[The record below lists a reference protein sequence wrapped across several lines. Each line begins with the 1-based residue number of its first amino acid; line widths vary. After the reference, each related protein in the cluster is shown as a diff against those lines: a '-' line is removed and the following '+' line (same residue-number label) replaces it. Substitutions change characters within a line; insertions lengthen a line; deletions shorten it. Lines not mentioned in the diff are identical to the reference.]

1 MKVMVSAC
9 LLGRDCKYNGGNN
22 FSTKLAEYLKDKE
35 VVEICPEV
43 LAGFPTPRPRIE
55 RVNGHVFNEFGE
67 DVHGICLAG
76 VKKAVAT
83 AKEQKVDLAVLQSRS
98 PSCGVDAI
106 YDGTFSK
113 NIVEGDGVFVKL
125 LKEHGI
131 RMMDVARIE
140 EVSYLSIE

>member
-98 PSCGVDAI
+98 PSCGVKEI
-106 YDGTFSK
+106 YDGTFS
-113 NIVEGDGVFVKL
+113 GVRIPGQGLFAEEL
-125 LKEHGI
+125 INAGI
-131 RMMDVARIE
+131 PVMDIE
-140 EVSYLSIE
+140 DL